1 MPVYTGARA
10 RGLFRLTGQGGFIV
24 KFFTRA
30 AAWFGAQS
38 GNEVKEDKEPIII
51 EPLRIPRDQH
61 PISRSNIS
69 NGSLKVLY
77 TLKDAG
83 HEAYLVGGAVRDLL
97 ADIEPKDFDIATS
110 AHPDEI
116 RRLFRSC
123 RLVGRRFLI
132 AHVRMGEE
140 ILEVTTFRGPITDS
154 HERDETGRILSD
166 NVYGSLQEDAFR
178 RDFTVNALYY
188 DIRDFSIVDFAGG
201 VEDLRKRSLRLIGDP
216 ELRYREDPVR
226 MLRAVRI
233 ANKLGF
239 SIAKDTAEPIHRL
252 AALLREI
259 PPARLFDEVLK
270 LFLSRDA
277 VANLKG
283 LRKYGLFSHLLP
295 LTDEAL
301 DADGPSVETLINRA
315 LANTA
320 ARIIADQPV
329 TPAFLFA
336 AMLWPAYAKR
346 LEQLER
352 KQGHAPPVAQVQ
364 AAEEVIAHQQLRIA
378 IPKRFSLPMREIWSL
393 QPRFENRRGARVK
406 RLLTHPRFRAAYDFL
421 LLRGQSGEPGAM
433 ELAEWWTQAQK
444 GEDLPPL
451 PREDHGRGPAAEHD
465 EAPGAPGEAPKK
477 KRRRRG
483 GRRRRKPGEAP
494 GGDEG

>member
-1 MPVYTGARA
+1 MAERRGGIIGAVAEATRKLHRRVTG
-10 RGLFRLTGQGGFIV
+10 
-24 KFFTRA
+24 
-30 AAWFGAQS
+30 
-38 GNEVKEDKEPIII
+38 NKEPTIT

-69 NGSLKVLY
+69 HGTLKVLY

-83 HEAYLVGGAVRDLL
+83 HEAYMVGGAVRDLL
-97 ADIEPKDFDIATS
+97 AGIEPKDFDIATS
-110 AHPDEI
+110 AHPEEI

-132 AHVRMGEE
+132 AHVRMGDE
-140 ILEVTTFRGPITDS
+140 ILEVTTFRGPITES

-166 NVYGSLQEDAFR
+166 NVYGTLEQDAFR
-178 RDFTVNALYY
+178 RDFSVNALYY

-201 VEDLRKRSLRLIGDP
+201 VEDLRQRSLRLIGDP

-239 SIAKDTAEPIHRL
+239 TIDAQTGEPIHRL
-252 AALLREI
+252 ASLLREI

-270 LFLSRDA
+270 LFLNRDA
-277 VANLKG
+277 VANLEG

-301 DADGPSVETLINRA
+301 DADDPSVEALIRQA
-315 LANTA
+315 LTNTA
-320 ARIIADQPV
+320 ARIVADQPV

-336 AMLWPAYAKR
+336 AMLWPAYSKR
-346 LEQLER
+346 LELLER
-352 KQGHAPPVAQVQ
+352 KQGHAPPIAQVQ

-406 RLLTHPRFRAAYDFL
+406 RLLSHPRFRAAYDFL
-421 LLRGQSGEPGAM
+421 LLRGQSGEPGVAA
-433 ELAEWWTQAQK
+433 LAEWWTQAQK
-444 GEDLPPL
+444 GEVPPPL
-451 PREDHGRGPAAEHD
+451 PYDD
-465 EAPGAPGEAPKK
+465 EAQSPATQAGAPGEAPKK

-483 GRRRRKPGEAP
+483 GRRRRKPGDAP
-494 GGDEG
+494 GGGQD

>member
-1 MPVYTGARA
+1 M
-10 RGLFRLTGQGGFIV
+10 TGQGGFIV

-166 NVYGSLQEDAFR
+166 NVYGTLQEDAFR

-201 VEDLRKRSLRLIGDP
+201 VEDLRQRSLRLIGDP

-252 AALLREI
+252 ASLLREI

-320 ARIIADQPV
+320 ARIVADQPV

-406 RLLTHPRFRAAYDFL
+406 RLLSHPRFRAAYDFL

-451 PREDHGRGPAAEHD
+451 PREDHGRGPAPEQD

-494 GGDEG
+494 GGGEG